1 MKRTFYLSCLLLGIG
16 LIACNKEN
24 QGAPVAPETNPSEV
38 SGNDIIV
45 ADIVPMTTPESKTTY
60 EIDNVNNVA
69 KFSWL
74 KNDQFLMVVKNSA
87 GELNHYRFTANADGA
102 STEFDGKLPDGVEWM
117 ETNFA
122 VYPANVNGFSYASG
136 NISDGV
142 KVSLLG
148 TAYNQNSVDPLAGI
162 PMVGVK
168 QADGHYQFH
177 AAMGVLKFTVKN
189 VPADMRHICL
199 YTVAPAKL
207 QGTFALDDEGYV
219 YMTAGG
225 NDYLQRYIDYTPT
238 AQGEDVSFYIP
249 VPIGTVPAGSYI
261 IIQDSSY
268 GSIVEKRIAAD
279 IASEKNTLT
288 EVAPFSCY
296 FVEDLVGTYSTAVT
310 QGSYAYNY
318 TAGDFVLAASD
329 DASKGNIMITK
340 FAGVEGKLYGTYN
353 PKNFTMTFS
362 KDQVFGANPYSDT
375 ATEYPQIALVSH
387 NGSSAV
393 DIEFKVTNSGKIK
406 FTGADLGFR
415 AVKDLATWTS
425 TYGGAWPWSLGYKT
439 FVATK
444 Q

>member
-69 KFSWL
+69 KFKWL
-74 KNDQFLMVVKNSA
+74 QNDEFLMVLKDSD
-87 GELNHYRFTANADGA
+87 GKLDHYRFTANADGA
-102 STEFDGKLPDGVEWM
+102 STEFNGKLPDGVEWM

-142 KVSLLG
+142 KVSLLPG
-148 TAYNQNSVDPLAGI
+148 TAYSQNSVDPLAAI
-162 PMVGVK
+162 PMVGIK

-177 AAMGVLKFTVKN
+177 AATGVLKFTVKN

-199 YTVAPAKL
+199 DSVSPAQL

-225 NDYLQRYIDYTPT
+225 YNYRQRYIDYTPA

-261 IIQDSSY
+261 RIQDSSY
-268 GSIVEKRIAAD
+268 GSIV
-279 IASEKNTLT
+279 
-288 EVAPFSCY
+288 
-296 FVEDLVGTYSTAVT
+296 
-310 QGSYAYNY
+310 
-318 TAGDFVLAASD
+318 
-329 DASKGNIMITK
+329 
-340 FAGVEGKLYGTYN
+340 
-353 PKNFTMTFS
+353 
-362 KDQVFGANPYSDT
+362 
-375 ATEYPQIALVSH
+375 
-387 NGSSAV
+387 
-393 DIEFKVTNSGKIK
+393 
-406 FTGADLGFR
+406 
-415 AVKDLATWTS
+415 
-425 TYGGAWPWSLGYKT
+425 
-439 FVATK
+439 
-444 Q
+444 